1 MVTNS
6 KEYMREW
13 RAKNADKIREYQRN
27 SRYKQYGPSRQAAID
42 RLGGRCF
49 HCGFD
54 DVRCLDVDHVF
65 GGGTKERARKDR
77 IAFYKEIVAGLRPD
91 TQLLCLNCHRIKTSQ
106 ETQ

>member
-65 GGGTKERARKDR
+65 GAAPKSERARIGSPSTRRSSLVFDQ
-77 IAFYKEIVAGLRPD
+77 
-91 TQLLCLNCHRIKTSQ
+91 TLNCSA
-106 ETQ
+106 